1 MSIQQ
6 GQKCPMITF
15 VNMVSG
21 KWAIPVLYRLIVIN
35 SAVRFSDLKRAIP
48 EITQK
53 ELTKQLRLFETRGIV
68 RRQIYAEVPPK
79 VEYQITELGL
89 TLKST
94 LDSLAGWVKQNE
106 SQLAANTQAFSEQE
120 DKKA

>member
-1 MSIQQ
+1 MSNTE

-15 VNMVSG
+15 VNIVSG

-35 SAVRFSDLKRAIP
+35 TPVRFSDLKRAIP

-53 ELTKQLRLFETRGIV
+53 ELTRQLRLFEMRGIV
-68 RRQIYAEVPPK
+68 RRQVYAEVPPK
-79 VEYQITELGL
+79 VEYQITALGL
-89 TLKST
+89 TLRST

-106 SQLAANTQAFSEQE
+106 EQLAANTQAYTEQHN
-120 DKKA
+120 KKV

>member
-1 MSIQQ
+1 MNIPE

-35 SAVRFSDLKRAIP
+35 VPVRFSDLKRAIP

-89 TLKST
+89 TLRTT

-106 SQLAANTQAFSEQE
+106 AALTANTQAYAEQE
-120 DKKA
+120 SKKA